1 MADLDELRNKM
12 RKEKEAKKRPPHPTN
27 FDKYVERSKGYG
39 GEMNSAQNLGE
50 SEGQND
56 SEENLHGSITPIT
69 LQPDYKRRR
78 DTGDDKEKE
87 SIAKEVPAHEKP
99 AVKEEQ
105 QNKAQPSTESNIP
118 SWILFLCVGLVV
130 VVIILGCFLLE
141 KHSNEQTS
149 SELESRNDLSIVD
162 SIVDERG
169 SRQSYYEIEKSSDNN
184 KNPKEDLTPSA
195 ESKTDEQTAPE
206 SVTKE
211 TTSTKVYIPSAS
223 GLTSSEAYD
232 RYSSYI
238 PDERIGE
245 KWQQSEIVRKAY
257 MNGEVEARIEGYG
270 TIDGYPYQIEG
281 VKLKN
286 GRLLGRYLNE
296 TNGVK
301 LDMNGAYDSQ
311 GNLVIRLGHK
321 SETSYFVLIYDDF
334 YHGGD
339 NYQGTWGKANKISY
353 LRIRTE

>member
-27 FDKYVERSKGYG
+27 FNKYVERSKGYG

-50 SEGQND
+50 SEVQND
-56 SEENLHGSITPIT
+56 SEENPHGSITPIT
-69 LQPDYKRRR
+69 LKPDYKTKR
-78 DTGDDKEKE
+78 DTEKE
-87 SIAKEVPAHEKP
+87 EETERLTKEAPADEKP
-99 AVKEEQ
+99 AVKGEQ
-105 QNKAQPSTESNIP
+105 PNKTQPSPESDIP
-118 SWILFLCVGLVV
+118 SWILFLCGGLVA
-130 VVIILGCFLLE
+130 VIILACCLYR
-141 KHSNEQTS
+141 KYNNEQTNSEFES
-149 SELESRNDLSIVD
+149 SNDISIVD

-169 SRQSYYEIEKSSDNN
+169 SRQSYYEVEKTSDIN
-184 KNPKEDLTPSA
+184 KDSKEELNPPA
-195 ESKTDEQTAPE
+195 ESKAYEQTASE

-223 GLTSSEAYD
+223 GLTASEAYD
-232 RYSSYI
+232 LYSSYI

-245 KWQQSEIVRKAY
+245 KWQQSEVVRKAY

-286 GRLLGRYLNE
+286 GRLLGRYLNQ

-339 NYQGTWGKANKISY
+339 NYKGTWGKANKISY

>member
-27 FDKYVERSKGYG
+27 FDKYVDSSKGYG
-39 GEMNSAQNLGE
+39 GEINSSQNHAE
-50 SEGQND
+50 SEVQND
-56 SEENLHGSITPIT
+56 SEENPHGSITPIS
-69 LQPDYKRRR
+69 LQPDYKTRR

-87 SIAKEVPAHEKP
+87 RITKEVPADEKP
-99 AVKEEQ
+99 AVKEKQ

-118 SWILFLCVGLVV
+118 SWILFLCAGLVV
-130 VVIILGCFLLE
+130 VVIILTCFLLE
-141 KHSNEQTS
+141 KYSNEQTNS
-149 SELESRNDLSIVD
+149 GVESRNNLSVVD

-169 SRQSYYEIEKSSDNN
+169 SRQSYYEVEKSSDGN
-184 KNPKEDLTPSA
+184 KDPKEELTSPA
-195 ESKTDEQTAPE
+195 ESKADEQTASE
-206 SVTKE
+206 SITKE
-211 TTSTKVYIPSAS
+211 TTSTKVHIPTAS
-223 GLTSSEAYD
+223 GLTSSEAYEI
-232 RYSSYI
+232 YPSYI

-245 KWQQSEIVRKAY
+245 KWQQSEVVRKAY

-270 TIDGYPYQIEG
+270 TIDEGPFKIEG

-286 GRLLGRYLNE
+286 GRLLGRYINQ